1 MDKQRTIK
9 REVELDGIGLHM
21 GNKAR
26 MKFKPAPINS
36 GINFIRID
44 LETKPSLR
52 AQWDSV
58 LPESFI
64 MRRTSLGNGQV
75 QVYTVEHIMAAIS
88 GLDIDNLNIEITNN
102 EIPGFDGSAQIMVEA
117 LNKAGIEEQDSSR
130 NYFILREPVYVQEE
144 DASIIALPAPE
155 FRISYSLSYEGQPL
169 LKSGYLDYKNKPD
182 YFKDEL
188 APARTFCLEEEADD
202 LQGKGLGQGA
212 NYENTLVVGKKG
224 VIKNKLRFEDEF
236 VRHKVLD
243 LIGDLYLLG
252 CPLKAHIIAIKS
264 GHALNLKLLKKI
276 KQQRDRLYI
285 SGMQLGYPPTQGE
298 VLDTEAIMKILPHR
312 HPFLFVDSITYLEK
326 GKRARGIKNLTINDY
341 FFKGHFPGRPIMP
354 GVLVIEA
361 MAQVGGVMMLSVEEN
376 QGKLAFFIAA
386 NNIKWRKPVLPGD
399 QLILEAEAIKMKT
412 KTGQVRC
419 QAKVDDK
426 LVAEADLM
434 FALVDK

>member
-117 LNKAGIEEQDSSR
+117 LNKAGIEEQDSPR

-155 FRISYSLSYEGQPL
+155 FRISYQDIWIIKTNQIVLKMNL
-169 LKSGYLDYKNKPD
+169 L
-182 YFKDEL
+182 
-188 APARTFCLEEEADD
+188 
-202 LQGKGLGQGA
+202 
-212 NYENTLVVGKKG
+212 
-224 VIKNKLRFEDEF
+224 LREHSVWRRRQMIYR
-236 VRHKVLD
+236 VRV
-243 LIGDLYLLG
+243 
-252 CPLKAHIIAIKS
+252 
-264 GHALNLKLLKKI
+264 
-276 KQQRDRLYI
+276 
-285 SGMQLGYPPTQGE
+285 
-298 VLDTEAIMKILPHR
+298 
-312 HPFLFVDSITYLEK
+312 
-326 GKRARGIKNLTINDY
+326 
-341 FFKGHFPGRPIMP
+341 
-354 GVLVIEA
+354 
-361 MAQVGGVMMLSVEEN
+361 
-376 QGKLAFFIAA
+376 
-386 NNIKWRKPVLPGD
+386 
-399 QLILEAEAIKMKT
+399 
-412 KTGQVRC
+412 
-419 QAKVDDK
+419 
-426 LVAEADLM
+426 
-434 FALVDK
+434 